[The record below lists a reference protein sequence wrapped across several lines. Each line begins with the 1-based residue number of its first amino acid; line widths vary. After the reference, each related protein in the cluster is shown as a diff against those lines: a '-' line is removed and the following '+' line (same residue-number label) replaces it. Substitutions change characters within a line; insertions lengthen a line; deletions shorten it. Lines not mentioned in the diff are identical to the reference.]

1 MFGGKKYLLHAVSD
15 LLLTKVAIK
24 KLKLKKKS
32 NPGDG
37 WLLHNVFK
45 SPSDKPTCSRFV
57 A

>member
-24 KLKLKKKS
+24 KLKLKKS